1 MKYIGQQMIFSKSN
15 QVKEIPQTLQTKKRA
30 IVVIQ
35 IEERQ

>member
-1 MKYIGQQMIFSKSN
+1 MKYIGQQMIFSKSK